1 MASCSLDALFRSPI
15 GLLHVSTDR
24 LNRMF
29 EIYPNLPRMVMD
41 STTVGQYMPLFTE
54 KLGKGK
60 PLHAWLQFK
69 NIDVKFGQYDT
80 DIILSYTACLRFRE
94 DTGATK
100 ETKAKGTVA
109 DLKDLFYD
117 ELPIVTTG
125 SLK

>member
-1 MASCSLDALFRSPI
+1 
-15 GLLHVSTDR
+15 
-24 LNRMF
+24 
-29 EIYPNLPRMVMD
+29 MVMD